1 MTEVIANEILI
12 WKHADAKSLGM
23 IEPWRVQYYEYNS
36 QMEIVKTIV
45 LYTCRTQQQSLK
57 NVKKFKNMFPTFK
70 RFPIKVRIQRGN

>member
-12 WKHADAKSLGM
+12 WKHADSKSLGM

-36 QMEIVKTIV
+36 QMEIVKTIL

-57 NVKKFKNMFPTFK
+57 NVKKFKNMFPAFK
-70 RFPIKVRIQRGN
+70 RFPIKVRIQKGN